1 MTGDTTADV
10 LVQADRDDVRHKI
23 REEMDDP
30 HETIC
35 RWTVSGT
42 PRKTGR
48 GGTMLFS
55 DGSEVWGTATI
66 TEVEGGKIWFKPIR
80 KATGLRFNLPIEP
93 PTQGFAYI
101 TEEMVE

>member
-1 MTGDTTADV
+1 MTGDANADV
-10 LVQADRDDVRHKI
+10 LVQVDPDDVRHKI
-23 REEMDDP
+23 RKEMEDP
-30 HETIC
+30 YGTLC
-35 RWTVSGT
+35 YWTVSGT

-80 KATGLRFNLPIEP
+80 RVTGLRFDLPIEP
-93 PTQGFAYI
+93 PTRGFAYI